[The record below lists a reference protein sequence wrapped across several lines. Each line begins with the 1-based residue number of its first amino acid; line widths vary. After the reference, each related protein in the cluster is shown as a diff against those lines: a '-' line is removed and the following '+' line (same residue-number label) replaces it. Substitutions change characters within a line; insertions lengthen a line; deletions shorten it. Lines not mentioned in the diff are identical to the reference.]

1 MKAAVISDLHLRH
14 GASGEYGHTLPNDVD
29 VVILAGDI
37 AAPVSNSIQW
47 AHRNFVMAGYEV
59 ILVAGNHE
67 HYEQCFETSMADG
80 LEKRSSFPG
89 VHFLENEQV
98 VIGGVRFLG
107 ATLWTDFN
115 LYQDPLTGAMHALR
129 GMNDY
134 RAITSISPEGSR
146 RDFVPYMTAD
156 MHDVS
161 VRFLMQSMNEP
172 FDGPTVVVTHHAPHP
187 LSVAAKYAGDDY
199 NPSFASDLSNL
210 IGDYQPEFWIHGHT
224 HTSFDY
230 VVPGT
235 KTRVVCNP
243 RGYLRRNLG
252 EYENREFD
260 PVKVIAIPLLTSRP
274 IPEI

>member
-1 MKAAVISDLHLRH
+1 MKAVVISDLHLRH
-14 GASGEYGHTLPNDVD
+14 GETTDYGHTLPNDVD

-37 AAPVSNSIQW
+37 TAPITSSLAW

-59 ILVAGNHE
+59 VFVAGNHE
-67 HYEQCFETSMADG
+67 YYEHCYEISMRDA
-80 LEKRSSFPG
+80 LKYRSKYPG
-89 VHFLENEQV
+89 VHFLENEAV
-98 VIGGVRFLG
+98 VLRGVRFLG

-156 MHDVS
+156 MHDAS
-161 VRFLMQSMNEP
+161 ARFLMQAMNEP

-187 LSVAAKYAGDDY
+187 LSVAEKYAGDDY
-199 NPSFASDLSNL
+199 NPSFASDLSKL
-210 IGDYQPEFWIHGHT
+210 IENYQPQFWIHGHT

-230 VVPGT
+230 IVPGT
-235 KTRVVCNP
+235 DTRVVCNP

-252 EYENREFD
+252 EYENKEFD
-260 PVKVIAIPLLTSRP
+260 PAKVIEIAISPTAR
-274 IPEI
+274 